1 MEDNYK
7 VNCRHNLPNYEISFL
22 RLRYQ
27 VLLGKKKKKKIDSI
41 SWLISLDL
49 KKNPCREDSLWKH
62 WCVAH
67 GREQKMTEF
76 LPFKKNTTLSQT
88 YWKSLIWK
96 ERSSSYAAYQDP
108 SFHAFWSHTTLVRC
122 EFWAVSLLPLRAF
135 EAAGKQL
142 WVLVLLLLFC
152 LYFFLISFFPFFIL
166 FDFTR
171 HYRRVFY
178 WFFFF
183 FLDAFPGKPLT
194 GLPLPWASFYDHLR

>member
-1 MEDNYK
+1 MWANVNSKPSWVYLGCVSANCATFITAECSFTIQLRQTARK
-7 VNCRHNLPNYEISFL
+7 VLFFY
-22 RLRYQ
+22 
-27 VLLGKKKKKKIDSI
+27 
-41 SWLISLDL
+41 
-49 KKNPCREDSLWKH
+49 
-62 WCVAH
+62 
-67 GREQKMTEF
+67 
-76 LPFKKNTTLSQT
+76 
-88 YWKSLIWK
+88 
-96 ERSSSYAAYQDP
+96 
-108 SFHAFWSHTTLVRC
+108 FWSHTTLVRC

-183 FLDAFPGKPLT
+183 FWMLFQESHWQVCRFPEPVSMITSDNAGSTAVLDHRAVWQTLFHVCSQL
-194 GLPLPWASFYDHLR
+194 LVHLLQEDF